1 MTRIDKNKTYRT
13 RTDLLEEINS
23 LAADNARLAV
33 NYALL
38 EHRTIDEVMVP
49 ASRYWEARWRNEA
62 SELDRLKAENARLRE
77 ALEPVASAADGFDRM
92 PIRDAEQWFA
102 YSGEKSSNGNIG
114 ALTVGDLRR
123 ARAALKGGE

>member
-77 ALEPVASAADGFDRM
+77 ALEPVASAADGFDGM
-92 PIRDAEQWFA
+92 PITNGEEWFA
-102 YSGEKSSNGNIG
+102 YKGKTSATGTVG